1 MTGSGKT
8 LAFTIPILERL
19 MRREKPLKDNE
30 IGALIVSPTRYAAKL
45 VRCVS
50 CRRFCREL
58 ATQIHMV
65 LLQFVKA
72 APDGTHLPDPLL
84 LVSGTVSTPTQDVSR
99 FLDTSADIIIGTPGR
114 IEEFLL
120 GKGSKH
126 VSIKELEVLV
136 FDEADRYVCTEA
148 RETPINPCRLLDLGF
163 TGSITRI
170 LQILPKQRRTGLF
183 SATMTDAL
191 SELVRMGLR
200 NPVRVIVKVEAKKI
214 GGIKR
219 NVSELVEERRTPAR

>member
-1 MTGSGKT
+1 
-8 LAFTIPILERL
+8 
-19 MRREKPLKDNE
+19 
-30 IGALIVSPTRYAAKL
+30 
-45 VRCVS
+45 
-50 CRRFCREL
+50 
-58 ATQIHMV
+58 MV
-65 LLQFVKA
+65 LLQFIKA

-84 LVSGTVSTPTQDVSR
+84 LVSGTVSTPSQDVSR
-99 FLDTSADIIIGTPGR
+99 FLDTSADIIVGTPGR

-126 VSIKELEVLV
+126 VNVKELEALV
-136 FDEADRYVCTEA
+136 FDEADRYVYTKAE
-148 RETPINPCRLLDLGF
+148 ETLTILMNPCRLLDLGF
-163 TGSITRI
+163 TGSISRI

-214 GGIKR
+214 GGIKG

>member
-1 MTGSGKT
+1 
-8 LAFTIPILERL
+8 L
-19 MRREKPLKDNE
+19 RREKPLKDNE

-45 VRCVS
+45 GRYDLCRCF
-50 CRRFCREL
+50 RREL
-58 ATQIHMV
+58 ATQIHTV
-65 LLQFVKA
+65 LLQFIKA
-72 APDGTHLPDPLL
+72 APDGIHLPEPLL

-99 FLDTSADIIIGTPGR
+99 FLETFADIIVGTPGR

-126 VSIKELEVLV
+126 VSVKELEVLV

-170 LQILPKQRRTGLF
+170 LQIIPKQRRTGLF

-219 NVSELVEERRTPAR
+219 NIGELVEERRTPAR